1 MVPVSLQVSCTKT
14 QAKTQTLPNL
24 FLFASLVRLVFLL
37 HILCSICGSSNSG
50 LALPAAAALALAGEP
65 QPALADAD
73 RQLGGNSIEFRYL
86 PDIGPKNRPRVKID
100 QAYLEAVQKT
110 KIPGRSALFPEG
122 CIYHSFLEQPGKSAL
137 FPEEDTKFTTGQH
150 NSIFLEE
157 VHFFVWFFPKK
168 CTSSWKFY
176 SNFGFWNSLLVNSLK
191 GSENG
196 PENHPKSRPNDF
208 YSIEPGPCTPV
219 SSTNSDVSMNTP
231 GCFL

>member
-1 MVPVSLQVSCTKT
+1 MFGFSTAYFWSRLVYKSAVRKPKR
-14 QAKTQTLPNL
+14 KTQTLPNL

-137 FPEEDTKFTTGQH
+137 FPEKGAKLTRGKHE
-150 NSIFLEE
+150 SIFLEE
-157 VHFFVWFFPKK
+157 VHFFVWFFPKNGTPSRK
-168 CTSSWKFY
+168 IY
-176 SNFGFWNSLLVNSLK
+176 SNFGFWNSLLQS
-191 GSENG
+191 
-196 PENHPKSRPNDF
+196 KSK
-208 YSIEPGPCTPV
+208 
-219 SSTNSDVSMNTP
+219 
-231 GCFL
+231 